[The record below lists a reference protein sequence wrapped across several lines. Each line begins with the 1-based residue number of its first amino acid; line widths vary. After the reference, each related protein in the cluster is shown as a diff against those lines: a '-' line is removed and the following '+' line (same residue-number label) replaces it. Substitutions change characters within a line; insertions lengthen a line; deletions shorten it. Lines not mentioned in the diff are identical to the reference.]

1 MRRPNQH
8 DKIAVLGAGAAGIHL
23 AVCLR
28 DRGFRDIT
36 IYEAADNIGGKCSS
50 GDFYGVPVDIGAM
63 MIPNR
68 TAALNFLRRFSVD
81 LVEADLTFYDASS
94 RTIIGKT
101 MQKLAAF
108 ALKGIELSRLNQVI
122 RKYSV
127 PDPLLDKNDSRWEDL
142 SLPFAMLLRR
152 EKLPISLIYLASSM
166 YPYGYGTLDLMPA
179 SYGIEVCRVWL
190 ECLPDQKWFFV
201 RNGYQRALEKIAK
214 ASELRIETN
223 TPIVSLK
230 YDGEQVVC
238 TFGSS
243 AVKSFDFVINSVPHK
258 IEWSPSS
265 ALFRDVKDHD

>member
-1 MRRPNQH
+1 
-8 DKIAVLGAGAAGIHL
+8 
-23 AVCLR
+23 
-28 DRGFRDIT
+28 
-36 IYEAADNIGGKCSS
+36 
-50 GDFYGVPVDIGAM
+50 
-63 MIPNR
+63 
-68 TAALNFLRRFSVD
+68 
-81 LVEADLTFYDASS
+81 
-94 RTIIGKT
+94 
-101 MQKLAAF
+101 
-108 ALKGIELSRLNQVI
+108 
-122 RKYSV
+122 
-127 PDPLLDKNDSRWEDL
+127 
-142 SLPFAMLLRR
+142 
-152 EKLPISLIYLASSM
+152 M

-265 ALFRDVKDHD
+265 ALFRDVKDHDYHVGVIETVGVKPSATIAQITEHQPYHVNMIIFHSQARGLAPQASGRELVSYYCCPNYVHKCERLTEDERDEMVRASLRRYYGIVDYRVLAKKTWPYFPQFSPARIAAGALAEVYLNQGEQRIWNIGASCCFESVPNVIDYNEKLLRRFGLW